1 MSLHISPFS
10 VATNALVLSLAGIA
24 SAQNLGGL
32 DTPPQAKTDTTK
44 ATENTSSILIKTE
57 ENSQDTT
64 NEKTTE
70 PNTTTQETTTQ
81 ETTTQEA
88 TTTPET
94 TKAESTDQIKTSQ
107 IVQTTKITQTQV
119 ETSTTQVVHYTTGI
133 NKAKHYY
140 CCWNPN
146 NISNSNS
153 SSG

>member
-81 ETTTQEA
+81 EA

-94 TKAESTDQIKTSQ
+94 TKAETTDQIKTSQ

-119 ETSTTQVVHYTTGI
+119 
-133 NKAKHYY
+133 
-140 CCWNPN
+140 
-146 NISNSNS
+146 
-153 SSG
+153 

>member
-64 NEKTTE
+64 NEK
-70 PNTTTQETTTQ
+70 PLN
-81 ETTTQEA
+81 
-88 TTTPET
+88 
-94 TKAESTDQIKTSQ
+94 QIPLPRRPLPRRPLPRRPLQHQKLQKQSLR
-107 IVQTTKITQTQV
+107 IK
-119 ETSTTQVVHYTTGI
+119 SKLH
-133 NKAKHYY
+133 K
-140 CCWNPN
+140 
-146 NISNSNS
+146 
-153 SSG
+153 